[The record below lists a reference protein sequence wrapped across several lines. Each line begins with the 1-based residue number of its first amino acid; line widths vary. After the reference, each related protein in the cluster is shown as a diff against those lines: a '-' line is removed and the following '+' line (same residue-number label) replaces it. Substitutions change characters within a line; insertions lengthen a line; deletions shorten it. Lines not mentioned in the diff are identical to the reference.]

1 MPAIRR
7 HVRIAS
13 TTRNVWRAISTPEGL
28 AGWLCDEARIE
39 PRMGGR
45 FVLLSKD
52 DNGTNSED
60 RGLVHTWRPASHLEM
75 AFDRQSQSVHAST
88 RVSFQVAL
96 DGDEVRVSIVVSGEP
111 LDDNERT
118 EVIDVQ
124 WRQALAALQAS
135 LDAPSV

>member
-13 TTRNVWRAISTPEGL
+13 TTRNVWRALSTPEGL

-52 DNGTNSED
+52 DNGGNSED
-60 RGLVHTWRPASHLEM
+60 RGLVHTWRPASHLEL
-75 AFDRQSQSVHAST
+75 AFDRQSNSP
-88 RVSFQVAL
+88 L
-96 DGDEVRVSIVVSGEP
+96 VSGEP
-111 LDDNERT
+111 LDDAERT
-118 EVIDVQ
+118 EVVDAQ

-135 LDAPSV
+135 LDAPSD